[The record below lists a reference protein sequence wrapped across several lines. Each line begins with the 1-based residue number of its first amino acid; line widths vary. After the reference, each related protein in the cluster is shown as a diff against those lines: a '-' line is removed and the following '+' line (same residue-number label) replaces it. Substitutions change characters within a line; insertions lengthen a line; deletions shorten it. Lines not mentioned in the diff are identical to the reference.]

1 MNTEFIKG
9 VIVPNITTIDEDEKI
24 DEAKMRAQVDYVIDG
39 GLQGILAFG
48 SNGEFYQIEED
59 EMERGFQIIVDQAA
73 GRVPVYFGIGA
84 INTKK
89 CVRLAKMAVKNGAKG
104 VSILQPMFL
113 KPNFNE
119 LFLHFK
125 TIAEAV
131 PETPVLLYNNPGRVG
146 YTLGAD
152 LVEKLAHEVDN
163 IVGMKDTSGD
173 ITQTEEFIRRNRD
186 VGFKVFG
193 GKDTLL
199 YASLCIGAVGGV
211 CTAGNFMPE
220 LIVDIY
226 NKYVVG
232 DIKGALEAQYKLNP
246 VRLAMD
252 VASFPVAAKD
262 MAAMRGRDVG
272 SPYLPNLST
281 PEGVSYDK
289 MKKEME
295 KAGLI

>member
-1 MNTEFIKG
+1 MKFVPKGIIPPIITPLTEDGEVNYPVLRQMVNHLIENG
-9 VIVPNITTIDEDEKI
+9 VHGLFPLGTT
-24 DEAKMRAQVDYVIDG
+24 
-39 GLQGILAFG
+39 
-48 SNGEFYQIEED
+48 GEFYAFDNDTYRKILETVKD
-59 EMERGFQIIVDQAA
+59 ETA

-226 NKYVVG
+226 NKYVAS
-232 DIKGALEAQYKLNP
+232 DIKGAVEAQYKLNP